1 MPIETKESIKNRL
14 HKEAARQW
22 GVDEIDLKN
31 GSFDPLVDLLFG
43 AFATETEK
51 VWQEIE
57 SSRSHTVKRMVEAVL
72 PETITGILPAHSV
85 MLIKTATGPFDI
97 IPSDQFTTTG
107 GNSFSMSPAGSFQLA
122 GATVK
127 YIASGSRIDKINA
140 AFQRETAFRIT
151 SGKSIPSQTCWVGI
165 ELPDKQIP
173 DRLAL
178 FFNWNSTADQAKY
191 IFNIPLI
198 EFQNS
203 ATGTFN
209 NPVLRYEK
217 LDGIIPIQNTKD
229 NDDFFKPI
237 EEGIRESYSSHFVT
251 ITGLSGHS
259 QLINYPKEWSGSIP
273 DANLKTLF
281 PSELLWIRLQCPAS
295 ITADALDRME
305 ILTNCVPVLNR
316 KLVHQRG
323 RLQPLFNVYGL
334 KDDAGFMSIQKVAD
348 GDGETLLPVAKERL
362 SAGQN
367 VYAIRNRGVARFDK
381 RDAFE
386 SLNDVTAKMRD
397 DLAAF
402 NAMDISVVS
411 NHLETINKSVSKL
424 KEHLETFDFS
434 LPQIYILVKTRSAG
448 TILDVYF
455 WTSEGERAN
464 GLRTLTKLNPEPG
477 NRFKAEMSYL
487 MLPTTGGR
495 APMDDAQM
503 QMAFKEALLTRGR
516 AVTIEDY
523 RTIAQTFLGNKAS
536 KVTIKKGL
544 GVGEGQKEGLRFA
557 LDVTIFP
564 NPTTDQPEEYW
575 MKQARLVKN
584 SLLQK
589 SAGLMPLYI
598 SVDGFNWK
606 M

>member
-14 HKEAARQW
+14 HQEAARQW

-85 MLIKTATGPFDI
+85 MLIKAASGPVEI
-97 IPSDQFTTTG
+97 IPSDQFITAGSNPVT
-107 GNSFSMSPAGSFQLA
+107 MSPAGSFRLA

-140 AFQRETAFRIT
+140 AFQRETAFRIN
-151 SGKSIPSQTCWVGI
+151 SGKPIASQTCWVGI

-173 DRLAL
+173 DQLTL
-178 FFNWNSTADQAKY
+178 FFNWNSTSDQAKY
-191 IFNIPLI
+191 ISYVPLI
-198 EFQNS
+198 EFRNS
-203 ATGTFN
+203 ASGTFSD
-209 NPVLRYEK
+209 PVKRYER
-217 LDGIIPIQNTKD
+217 LEGILPFQSSAA
-229 NDDFFKPI
+229 DDFFKPI
-237 EEGIRESYSSHFVT
+237 EESVRESYASHFVT
-251 ITGLSGHS
+251 LTGLSGQSECIH
-259 QLINYPKEWSGSIP
+259 YPKEWAGMIP
-273 DANLKTLF
+273 EANSKTLF
-281 PSELLWIRLQCPAS
+281 PTTLLWIRLQCPAS
-295 ITADALDRME
+295 IPADALDRME
-305 ILTNCVPVLNR
+305 VLANCVPVLNR

-348 GDGETLLPVAKERL
+348 GDGETLSPVAKDRL
-362 SAGQN
+362 SEGQN
-367 VYAIRNRGVARFDK
+367 VYAVRNRGIARFDK

-386 SLNDVTAKMRD
+386 SLSDVTAKMRD

-402 NAMDISVVS
+402 NALDISAVS

-424 KEHLETFDFS
+424 KEHLETFDFN

-464 GLRTLTKLNPEPG
+464 GLRALTKLNPESG
-477 NRFKAEMSYL
+477 NRFKAETCFL

-503 QMAFKEALLTRGR
+503 QKAFKEALLTRGR

-523 RTIAQTFLGNKAS
+523 RTIAQTLLGNKAL
-536 KVTIKKGL
+536 KVTVKKGL
-544 GVGEGQKEGLRFA
+544 GVGEGHKEGLRFA
-557 LDVTIFP
+557 LDITIFP
-564 NPTTDQPEEYW
+564 NPSTEQSEEYW

-598 SVDGFNWK
+598 AVDGFNWK